1 MQMNELGLSVS
12 YDRILQLENQ
22 LANSVCLHAEDI
34 GLVCSSQLHHGHF
47 TDGALDNL
55 DHNTSSTTAT
65 DAFHGTA
72 ISLFQ
77 FCAESNIWQLQSI
90 ELSSSA
96 EIKKSPSS

>member
-22 LANSVCLHAEDI
+22 LANSVCLYAEDI
-34 GLVCSSQLHHGHF
+34 GLVAMFPQLRHGHF
-47 TDGALDNL
+47 TVGALDNL
-55 DHNTSSTTAT
+55 DHNPSSTTAT

-77 FCAESNIWQLQSI
+77 LNLISGNSKA
-90 ELSSSA
+90 
-96 EIKKSPSS
+96 

>member
-47 TDGALDNL
+47 SVG
-55 DHNTSSTTAT
+55 S
-65 DAFHGTA
+65 
-72 ISLFQ
+72 
-77 FCAESNIWQLQSI
+77 
-90 ELSSSA
+90 
-96 EIKKSPSS
+96 